1 MFFCNSLRFRSLKAP
16 TPIAEV
22 RSWTAFTPYYSED
35 VKYRLTELT
44 ARLEDEKTL
53 FSLIVATFAEDFD
66 NFKER
71 IGALGKDDEVVLLEH
86 WPEAQTWASDRTQSL
101 ARCVRGV
108 CLYGSA
114 MRLLARLEGH
124 DDETAERMARG
135 KFEFLVS
142 AQIFGKQRGGARVA
156 GQAQGGRHRGAD
168 PRTRRLEGV
177 LRARPAGPH
186 EGGLRVVPHRARRVG
201 GACRVEYKVKLPGN
215 PIVGEGKPENQN
227 QAVICARRVFADA

>member
-1 MFFCNSLRFRSLKAP
+1 MFFCNSLRFRSLKTP

-124 DDETAERMARG
+124 DDETAERMAQG

-142 AQIFGKQRGGARVA
+142 AQIFGKQRAA
-156 GQAQGGRHRGAD
+156 APESLDKHKAD
-168 PRTRRLEGV
+168 AIEELIREHADLKVCFVHVPRTPRRRTSR
-177 LRARPAGPH
+177 RASSGATS
-186 EGGLRVVPHRARRVG
+186 RA
-201 GACRVEYKVKLPGN
+201 
-215 PIVGEGKPENQN
+215 
-227 QAVICARRVFADA
+227 ARAASSTR